1 VAKQVEISAPR
12 ASDQGGPSDQGQSD
26 QGPSEPAQPS
36 LTVSAVARRLG
47 IEPTTLRTWHRRYGL
62 GPSQHDAGKHRRYT
76 ASDLERL
83 EAMRRLV
90 QSGVAPADAA
100 RQVVAGP
107 AEHSLDSAVQSLRG
121 PAGPSEGPLAGPAD
135 GPLDG
140 AVTRGIDADSRTA
153 TPDVRWD
160 RPARDRPGGPG
171 GRVLSAGPGAP
182 PVSKGL
188 ARAAAAL
195 DGRTVA
201 YLIDESIAQRG
212 PTTAWLTV
220 VAPLLASVGT
230 RWESDGSSV
239 ELEHLLSDIAGAAFR
254 RYALWAPEP
263 AHGRPILLA
272 CVPGEEHNL
281 PMAVLAAALAEEL
294 GVGSRLLGA
303 GMPAASLGAAVRR
316 TGPAVVVVWA
326 LLAKAA
332 DPAVFAALPASR
344 PAPVFVAAGP
354 GWEAVPTPPKVVR
367 VSGLHEAV
375 DAVRAALPE
384 DTVVGAGQRR

>member
-1 VAKQVEISAPR
+1 MAKQVEISAQR
-12 ASDQGGPSDQGQSD
+12 ASDQGGPSDQG
-26 QGPSEPAQPS
+26 PSEPAQPT

-121 PAGPSEGPLAGPAD
+121 PAGPSNGPLEGPS
-135 GPLDG
+135 DG
-140 AVTRGIDADSRTA
+140 AVTRGIDADSRAA

-160 RPARDRPGGPG
+160 RPVRDRPGGPG

-212 PTTAWLTV
+212 PTTTWLTV
-220 VAPLLASVGT
+220 VAPLLASVGS

-239 ELEHLLSDIAGAAFR
+239 EMEHLLSDIAGAAFR
-254 RYALWAPEP
+254 RYALGAPEP

-272 CVPGEEHNL
+272 CVPEEEHNL

-332 DPAVFAALPASR
+332 DPTVFAALPASR
-344 PAPVFVAAGP
+344 PAPVVVAAGP

-367 VSGLHEAV
+367 VSGLHDAV